1 LFTDVEVGAVR
12 TSSVP
17 VPSDALPGFSSA
29 TLPPPVPT
37 RTKLVPLGGDGR
49 NEIDVPVV
57 HVPVV
62 VPKSYDHVAAREA
75 WAPPTM
81 IQKTRRNSRMLTELR

>member
-1 LFTDVEVGAVR
+1 M
-12 TSSVP
+12 
-17 VPSDALPGFSSA
+17 A

-49 NEIDVPVV
+49 NELDVPVF

-62 VPKSYDHVAAREA
+62 VPKSYVQVAAA
-75 WAPPTM
+75 ALVGS
-81 IQKTRRNSRMLTELR
+81 KSRMLSVDARLRPKPLR